1 MQLSVPRVK
10 QAYPWAGESQNFH
23 PCFQL
28 ALLFGDKWPEIYLL
42 DAPSPVKGELWFTLD
57 DSQ

>member
-28 ALLFGDKWPEIYLL
+28 ALLFGDKWLEIYLL
-42 DAPSPVKGELWFTLD
+42 DAPSPVK
-57 DSQ
+57 